1 MSRQC
6 RIIRDKQIHARKR
19 EEMSKLSKCSRAAK
33 FQLLTSKDGTGMNL
47 FSKDAQWP
55 TFGTNPGILLADRVP
70 KIRYRLKEHD
80 WLDHTEKDGG
90 QDGTVT
96 R

>member
-1 MSRQC
+1 
-6 RIIRDKQIHARKR
+6 
-19 EEMSKLSKCSRAAK
+19 
-33 FQLLTSKDGTGMNL
+33 MNL

-55 TFGTNPGILLADRVP
+55 TFGTNQGILLADRVP
-70 KIRYRLKEHD
+70 KIRYRLKERD

-90 QDGTVT
+90 QKGTAT

>member
-1 MSRQC
+1 
-6 RIIRDKQIHARKR
+6 
-19 EEMSKLSKCSRAAK
+19 
-33 FQLLTSKDGTGMNL
+33 MNL

-70 KIRYRLKEHD
+70 KIRYRLKERD
-80 WLDHTEKDGG
+80 WLDRTKKDGG

-96 R
+96 RRQANIILICKQTSKAFIKSASR